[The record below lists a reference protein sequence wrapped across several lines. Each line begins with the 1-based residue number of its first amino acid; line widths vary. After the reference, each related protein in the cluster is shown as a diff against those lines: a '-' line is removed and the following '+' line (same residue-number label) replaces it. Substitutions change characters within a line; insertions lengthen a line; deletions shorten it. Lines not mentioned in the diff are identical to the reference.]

1 MPFCRAH
8 TTAVD
13 DRTPRAARESLS
25 HVLGVRSDAVHGG
38 SRRLRSRCIGY
49 FIPIVLNTSL
59 NITRFRISATPAR
72 ARFGLASCFGFAPG
86 TAAGVRSIKLLN
98 RVSEH

>member
-25 HVLGVRSDAVHGG
+25 HVLGVRSRCGPRRFAAVTFALH
-38 SRRLRSRCIGY
+38 RLFHSNCAEHKFEYNAFSY
-49 FIPIVLNTSL
+49 FRDTGV
-59 NITRFRISATPAR
+59 PAS
-72 ARFGLASCFGFAPG
+72 GLLRGFAPG

>member
-59 NITRFRISATPAR
+59 SITRFRISATRVP
-72 ARFGLASCFGFAPG
+72 RFGASWFGFAPG